1 MSDKGLLFKK
11 RKNNHGSHH
20 KCSKGS
26 GFPRHSM
33 NHYPGTH
40 LGMKLRYSKPSVG
53 RLYCEWGPNRGYLRT
68 NRITGFINKFIGKP
82 YNDLVKA
89 FYALIKDLRDS
100 HKEVGLSDL
109 EWHFEQ
115 FRYRRWGGD
124 YYVDDDGLVQ
134 VVHPETVRKQ
144 TSHINKQQVAYN
156 KKVKIPDFG
165 RVSLPRT
172 PGRET
177 NNRYCLPEYGSVSYE
192 KPQYD
197 APKFLGNYWC
207 DMDGKMLFLPVYH
220 VPGTNMYAKYWA
232 DSHNIPKPKKYKES
246 YYYSSYPQR
255 WDRKGYCDRFSD
267 MFRPGDSAF
276 KWAQGVENGW
286 VVPIIPFS
294 KRSEW
299 YGLRYAMYKR
309 MYHSRL
315 ILMPN
320 TKELTNVRE
329 LVQRCREHLSQCENP
344 ENWWYGKTERCQ
356 KELDEALEKLRKT
369 PNMAY
374 FEVGY
379 GQLYPMVKR
388 YDYEKALRICEQE
401 QKETSMEGQE

>member
-100 HKEVGLSDL
+100 HKEG
-109 EWHFEQ
+109 
-115 FRYRRWGGD
+115 
-124 YYVDDDGLVQ
+124 
-134 VVHPETVRKQ
+134 
-144 TSHINKQQVAYN
+144 
-156 KKVKIPDFG
+156 
-165 RVSLPRT
+165 
-172 PGRET
+172 
-177 NNRYCLPEYGSVSYE
+177 
-192 KPQYD
+192 
-197 APKFLGNYWC
+197 
-207 DMDGKMLFLPVYH
+207 
-220 VPGTNMYAKYWA
+220 
-232 DSHNIPKPKKYKES
+232 

-309 MYHSRL
+309 MYHSKL
-315 ILMPN
+315 VLMPN
-320 TKELTNVRE
+320 TKELTSVRE
-329 LVQRCREHLSQCENP
+329 LVQRCREHLSQCEDP

-388 YDYEKALRICEQE
+388 YDYEKALRIYEQE

>member
-100 HKEVGLSDL
+100 HREVGLGDL

-115 FRYRRWGGD
+115 FRYRRWRGD

-134 VVHPETVRKQ
+134 IVHPESVKKQ

-156 KKVKIPDFG
+156 KKVEIPDFG
-165 RVSLPRT
+165 RVSTPRT
-172 PGRET
+172 SDNRRW
-177 NNRYCLPEYGSVSYE
+177 NRYGFQEDSINYE
-192 KPQYD
+192 KPQYS
-197 APKFLGNYWC
+197 APRFLGNYWC
-207 DMDGKMLFLPVYH
+207 DIDNIVLFLPVYH
-220 VPGTNMYAKYWA
+220 VPGGKMYAEYWE
-232 DSHNIPKPKKYKES
+232 DTHKVPKPKGDRL
-246 YYYSSYPQR
+246 YYGSYPLK

-267 MFRPGDSAF
+267 VFRPSTYGF
-276 KWAQGVENGW
+276 KWAQGMENRW
-286 VVPIIPFS
+286 IIPVIPFG
-294 KRSEW
+294 KRSN
-299 YGLRYAMYKR
+299 YGLRRAMYSR
-309 MYHSRL
+309 MYHSKKVL
-315 ILMPN
+315 LPN
-320 TKELTNVRE
+320 TRE
-329 LVQRCREHLSQCENP
+329 LERRRESVRICEERLAQCSDP
-344 ENWWYGKTERCQ
+344 SNWWYNRTEKCQ
-356 KELDEALEKLRKT
+356 QDLEEALEKLRKT

-388 YDYEKALRICEQE
+388 YDYEKALRIYKQ
-401 QKETSMEGQE
+401 THMEE

>member
-68 NRITGFINKFIGKP
+68 NRITGFINK
-82 YNDLVKA
+82 
-89 FYALIKDLRDS
+89 
-100 HKEVGLSDL
+100 
-109 EWHFEQ
+109 Q
-115 FRYRRWGGD
+115 
-124 YYVDDDGLVQ
+124 Q
-134 VVHPETVRKQ
+134 VV
-144 TSHINKQQVAYN
+144 YN

-172 PGRET
+172 PSRET

-197 APKFLGNYWC
+197 APRFLGNYWC

-220 VPGTNMYAKYWA
+220 VPGTNMYAKYWT
-232 DSHNIPKPKKYKES
+232 DTHNIRKPKEYKEG

-309 MYHSRL
+309 MYHSKL
-315 ILMPN
+315 VLMPN
-320 TKELTNVRE
+320 TKELTSVRE
-329 LVQRCREHLSQCENP
+329 LVQRCREHLSQCEDP

-388 YDYEKALRICEQE
+388 YDYEKALRIYEQE

>member
-1 MSDKGLLFKK
+1 
-11 RKNNHGSHH
+11 
-20 KCSKGS
+20 
-26 GFPRHSM
+26 
-33 NHYPGTH
+33 
-40 LGMKLRYSKPSVG
+40 
-53 RLYCEWGPNRGYLRT
+53 
-68 NRITGFINKFIGKP
+68 
-82 YNDLVKA
+82 
-89 FYALIKDLRDS
+89 
-100 HKEVGLSDL
+100 
-109 EWHFEQ
+109 
-115 FRYRRWGGD
+115 
-124 YYVDDDGLVQ
+124 
-134 VVHPETVRKQ
+134 
-144 TSHINKQQVAYN
+144 
-156 KKVKIPDFG
+156 
-165 RVSLPRT
+165 
-172 PGRET
+172 
-177 NNRYCLPEYGSVSYE
+177 
-192 KPQYD
+192 
-197 APKFLGNYWC
+197 
-207 DMDGKMLFLPVYH
+207 
-220 VPGTNMYAKYWA
+220 
-232 DSHNIPKPKKYKES
+232 
-246 YYYSSYPQR
+246 
-255 WDRKGYCDRFSD
+255 

-309 MYHSRL
+309 MYHSKL

-329 LVQRCREHLSQCENP
+329 LVQRCREHLSQCEDP

-388 YDYEKALRICEQE
+388 YDYEKALRIYEQE

>member
-100 HKEVGLSDL
+100 HKEVGLSEL

-115 FRYRRWGGD
+115 FRYRRWRGD

-134 VVHPETVRKQ
+134 IVHPESVRKQ

-172 PGRET
+172 PSRET

-197 APKFLGNYWC
+197 APRFLGNYWC
-207 DMDGKMLFLPVYH
+207 DIDGKILFLPVYH
-220 VPGTNMYAKYWA
+220 VPDTYTFAKYWT
-232 DSHNIPKPKKYKES
+232 DTHGVRKPKKGEYC
-246 YYYSSYPQR
+246 YNSYPR
-255 WDRKGYCDRFSD
+255 KWDNSDYCDSFSD
-267 MFRPGDSAF
+267 MFRPGTDEC
-276 KWAQGVENGW
+276 KRAQCIENSW
-286 VVPIIPFS
+286 IIPVIPFR
-294 KRSEW
+294 KREF
-299 YGLRYAMYKR
+299 YGLRYAMYVR
-309 MYHSRL
+309 MKHSKKVL
-315 ILMPN
+315 LPN
-320 TKELTNVRE
+320 TEELEKCKANIRNRQEALANT
-329 LVQRCREHLSQCENP
+329 ENP
-344 ENWWYGKTERCQ
+344 NSWWYGKTELAQ
-356 KELDEALEKLRKT
+356 SQLDEAKQTLEKT

-388 YDYEKALRICEQE
+388 YDYERALNNLACPE
-401 QKETSMEGQE
+401 

>member
-1 MSDKGLLFKK
+1 
-11 RKNNHGSHH
+11 
-20 KCSKGS
+20 
-26 GFPRHSM
+26 
-33 NHYPGTH
+33 
-40 LGMKLRYSKPSVG
+40 MKEIKEFIQELCDCAKPSA
-53 RLYCEWGPNRGYLRT
+53 N
-68 NRITGFINKFIGKP
+68 
-82 YNDLVKA
+82 
-89 FYALIKDLRDS
+89 
-100 HKEVGLSDL
+100 
-109 EWHFEQ
+109 
-115 FRYRRWGGD
+115 
-124 YYVDDDGLVQ
+124 
-134 VVHPETVRKQ
+134 
-144 TSHINKQQVAYN
+144 
-156 KKVKIPDFG
+156 
-165 RVSLPRT
+165 
-172 PGRET
+172 
-177 NNRYCLPEYGSVSYE
+177 GSVVALE
-192 KPQYD
+192 D
-197 APKFLGNYWC
+197 APRFLGNYWC

-220 VPGTNMYAKYWA
+220 VPGTNMYAKYWT
-232 DSHNIPKPKKYKES
+232 DTHNIRKPKEYKEG

-276 KWAQGVENGW
+276 KWAQDVENGW

-309 MYHSRL
+309 MYHSKL
-315 ILMPN
+315 VLMPN
-320 TKELTNVRE
+320 TKELTSVRE
-329 LVQRCREHLSQCENP
+329 LVQRCREHLSQCEDP

-388 YDYEKALRICEQE
+388 YDYEKALRIYEQE

>member
-20 KCSKGS
+20 KCSRGS

-53 RLYCEWGPNRGYLRT
+53 RFYCEWGPNRGYLRT

-89 FYALIKDLRDS
+89 FYILIKDLRDS
-100 HKEVGLSDL
+100 HKEVGL

-115 FRYRRWGGD
+115 FRYRRWRGD

-134 VVHPETVRKQ
+134 IVHPELELERKKG
-144 TSHINKQQVAYN
+144 SRINKQQVAYN
-156 KKVKIPDFG
+156 KKVKVPDFG
-165 RVSLPRT
+165 RVT
-172 PGRET
+172 PDKESDRR
-177 NNRYCLPEYGSVSYE
+177 NKYSLPEYGSVSYE
-192 KPQYD
+192 KPQYS
-197 APKFLGNYWC
+197 APRFLGNYWC
-207 DMDGKMLFLPVYH
+207 DTHGV
-220 VPGTNMYAKYWA
+220 
-232 DSHNIPKPKKYKES
+232 PKPKEYKS
-246 YYYSSYPQR
+246 GYYYNSYPQR

-276 KWAQGVENGW
+276 KWAQGTENGW

-294 KRSEW
+294 KRNEW

-309 MYHSRL
+309 MYHSKL
-315 ILMPN
+315 LLMPN
-320 TKELTNVRE
+320 TKEL
-329 LVQRCREHLSQCENP
+329 VQARVGRCRENLSKCEDP
-344 ENWWYGKTERCQ
+344 DNWW
-356 KELDEALEKLRKT
+356 
-369 PNMAY
+369 
-374 FEVGY
+374 Y

-388 YDYEKALRICEQE
+388 YDYEKALRIYEQE
-401 QKETSMEGQE
+401 QEKANSEG

>member
-1 MSDKGLLFKK
+1 M
-11 RKNNHGSHH
+11 
-20 KCSKGS
+20 
-26 GFPRHSM
+26 
-33 NHYPGTH
+33 
-40 LGMKLRYSKPSVG
+40 
-53 RLYCEWGPNRGYLRT
+53 
-68 NRITGFINKFIGKP
+68 
-82 YNDLVKA
+82 
-89 FYALIKDLRDS
+89 
-100 HKEVGLSDL
+100 
-109 EWHFEQ
+109 
-115 FRYRRWGGD
+115 
-124 YYVDDDGLVQ
+124 
-134 VVHPETVRKQ
+134 
-144 TSHINKQQVAYN
+144 
-156 KKVKIPDFG
+156 
-165 RVSLPRT
+165 SLPRT
-172 PGRET
+172 PSRET

-197 APKFLGNYWC
+197 APRFLGNYWC

-220 VPGTNMYAKYWA
+220 VPGTNMYAKYWT
-232 DSHNIPKPKKYKES
+232 DTHNIRKPKEYKEG

-276 KWAQGVENGW
+276 KWAQSVENGW

-309 MYHSRL
+309 MYHSKL
-315 ILMPN
+315 VLMPN
-320 TKELTNVRE
+320 TKELTSVRE
-329 LVQRCREHLSQCENP
+329 LVQRCREHLSQCEDP

-388 YDYEKALRICEQE
+388 YDYEKALRIYEQE

>member
-115 FRYRRWGGD
+115 FRYRRWRGD

-134 VVHPETVRKQ
+134 IVHPESVRKQ

-172 PGRET
+172 PSRET
-177 NNRYCLPEYGSVSYE
+177 NNRYCLPEYGSV
-192 KPQYD
+192 
-197 APKFLGNYWC
+197 
-207 DMDGKMLFLPVYH
+207 YH
-220 VPGTNMYAKYWA
+220 VPGTNMYAKYWT
-232 DSHNIPKPKKYKES
+232 DTHNIRKPKEYKEG

-309 MYHSRL
+309 MYHSKL
-315 ILMPN
+315 VLMPN
-320 TKELTNVRE
+320 TKELTSVRE
-329 LVQRCREHLSQCENP
+329 LVQRRREHLSQCEDP
-344 ENWWYGKTERCQ
+344 ENWW
-356 KELDEALEKLRKT
+356 
-369 PNMAY
+369 
-374 FEVGY
+374 Y

-388 YDYEKALRICEQE
+388 YDYEKALRIYEQE

>member
-20 KCSKGS
+20 KCSSGS
-26 GFPRHSM
+26 GFPRHAM

-40 LGMKLRYSKPSVG
+40 LGMRLRYSKPSVG

-89 FYALIKDLRDS
+89 FYILIKDLRDS

-115 FRYRRWGGD
+115 FRHRRWRGD

-134 VVHPETVRKQ
+134 VVHPETARRQ

-197 APKFLGNYWC
+197 APRFLGNYWC
-207 DMDGKMLFLPVYH
+207 DIQVRCYSYLYIMFQVLTCMLNIGLTHITFLNLKSIRKVITTVATHRDG
-220 VPGTNMYAKYWA
+220 
-232 DSHNIPKPKKYKES
+232 IE
-246 YYYSSYPQR
+246 
-255 WDRKGYCDRFSD
+255 KGIVISLVICLDL
-267 MFRPGDSAF
+267 
-276 KWAQGVENGW
+276 E
-286 VVPIIPFS
+286 
-294 KRSEW
+294 
-299 YGLRYAMYKR
+299 
-309 MYHSRL
+309 
-315 ILMPN
+315 IL
-320 TKELTNVRE
+320 
-329 LVQRCREHLSQCENP
+329 HLS
-344 ENWWYGKTERCQ
+344 GHK
-356 KELDEALEKLRKT
+356 
-369 PNMAY
+369 
-374 FEVGY
+374 V
-379 GQLYPMVKR
+379 
-388 YDYEKALRICEQE
+388 
-401 QKETSMEGQE
+401 

>member
-26 GFPRHSM
+26 SFPRHSM
-33 NHYPGTH
+33 NHYPGTR

-53 RLYCEWGPNRGYLRT
+53 RLHCEWGPNRGYLRT

-89 FYALIKDLRDS
+89 FYILIKDLRDS

-115 FRYRRWGGD
+115 LRYRRFRGD
-124 YYVDDDGLVQ
+124 YYVDDGGLVR
-134 VVHPETVRKQ
+134 VVHPESVRKQ

-172 PGRET
+172 PGRDT
-177 NNRYCLPEYGSVSYE
+177 NNRYCLSEYDSICYE
-192 KPQYD
+192 KPQHGT
-197 APKFLGNYWC
+197 PRFLGNYWC
-207 DMDGKMLFLPVYH
+207 DIDDKILLLPVYH
-220 VPGTNMYAKYWA
+220 VPGTNMYAKYLA
-232 DSHNIPKPKKYKES
+232 DSFSIPKPKS
-246 YYYSSYPQR
+246 DNCYSRYPRR
-255 WDRKGYCDRFSD
+255 WDGKGFCDKFSD
-267 MFRPGDSAF
+267 MFRPGDSMF
-276 KWAQGVENGW
+276 RWAQRIEEEW
-286 VVPIIPFS
+286 VIPIIPFN
-294 KRSEW
+294 KRTEW
-299 YGLRYAMYKR
+299 YGHRYAMYKR
-309 MYHSRL
+309 MYHSKL
-315 ILMPN
+315 VLMPN
-320 TKELTNVRE
+320 NKELTDRRE
-329 LVQRCREHLSQCENP
+329 VVQKCREHLSQCEDP
-344 ENWWYGKTERCQ
+344 KSWWYGKTEICQ
-356 KELDEALEKLRKT
+356 NELDEALEKLRKT
-369 PNMAY
+369 PNMTY

-388 YDYEKALRICEQE
+388 RDYEEALRIYNQDNSIPNLS
-401 QKETSMEGQE
+401 QRN

>member
-53 RLYCEWGPNRGYLRT
+53 CLYCEWGPNRGYLRT

-115 FRYRRWGGD
+115 FRYRRWRGD
-124 YYVDDDGLVQ
+124 YYVDDDGLV
-134 VVHPETVRKQ
+134 HPESVRKQ

-172 PGRET
+172 PSRET

-197 APKFLGNYWC
+197 APRFLGNYWC
-207 DMDGKMLFLPVYH
+207 DMD
-220 VPGTNMYAKYWA
+220 
-232 DSHNIPKPKKYKES
+232 
-246 YYYSSYPQR
+246 
-255 WDRKGYCDRFSD
+255 
-267 MFRPGDSAF
+267 
-276 KWAQGVENGW
+276 
-286 VVPIIPFS
+286 
-294 KRSEW
+294 
-299 YGLRYAMYKR
+299 
-309 MYHSRL
+309 
-315 ILMPN
+315 
-320 TKELTNVRE
+320 
-329 LVQRCREHLSQCENP
+329 
-344 ENWWYGKTERCQ
+344 GKTERCQ

-388 YDYEKALRICEQE
+388 YDYEKALRIYEQE